1 MKSIKQKLA
10 LVFLLV
16 FVPFI
21 LSIIFAIST
30 FNNMEDDG
38 VALNLSGSQRMRTM
52 LISNY
57 SFQLYE
63 SHTTISDIHF
73 AKETLKKEIVKY
85 EQIMDAL
92 VYGDTAFA
100 ISANEDA
107 KIINEINSIEAEF
120 DKYILSAR
128 RIVEGNGSKEDMQ
141 FITKTAMPLKDKM
154 HGIVLLYQENYN
166 AKIKTFKLILA
177 GLSILGILTL
187 IIGYRFTDNT
197 IIKPILLVTSKL
209 EEIASGDGDLTSEIS
224 INSNDEIG
232 HLAMNFNKFVSTIR
246 NMVVEIAASN
256 EDFTEICGALEN
268 VTEEVNQSS
277 EKLSTISGEIALGAT
292 SQATDVTQTASSLA
306 ELGEQIDEVNQL
318 SGLMKKN
325 SIHIQKINSDGKE
338 SMSSLDLKNKENL
351 EASRQ
356 IDEAVIVLQ
365 KKVEQISAI
374 TDVIDG
380 ITSQTNLLALNASIE
395 AARAG
400 EQGAGFAVVAN
411 EVGKLA
417 EESKRSTI
425 EISKIIEEITNQVEY
440 TKMQVKNVLT
450 ITEEQTVAVEA
461 SIEDYD
467 NISISLEDI
476 IDRIDTVSS
485 RLEDADGKK
494 TTIVN
499 AVQNV
504 ASVSEETAAST
515 QEVAAFTDE
524 FQVSVS
530 EITRNA
536 KVLRHSSDNLSTMIS
551 KFNY

>member
-1 MKSIKQKLA
+1 MNSIKQKLT

-16 FVPFI
+16 FVPFV

-63 SHTTISDIHF
+63 SKTNISDLKF
-73 AKETLKKEIVKY
+73 AKETLEKELVKY
-85 EQIMDAL
+85 EKIMDAL
-92 VYGDTAFA
+92 VYGDTTLS
-100 ISANEDA
+100 IGSNEDA
-107 KIINEINSIEAEF
+107 HIVEAIKDLESDF
-120 DKYILSAR
+120 DKFVSSAN
-128 RIVEGNGSKEDMQ
+128 RIVEGGGSKEDIQ
-141 FITKTAMPLKDKM
+141 FITASAMPLKDKM
-154 HGIVLLYQENYN
+154 HSIVLLYQENYN

-177 GLSILGILTL
+177 GLSLLGILTL
-187 IIGYRFTDNT
+187 IIAYRFTEKS

-209 EEIASGDGDLTSEIS
+209 EEIASGEGDLTSEIH
-224 INSNDEIG
+224 IKSNDEIG
-232 HLAMNFNKFVSTIR
+232 HLAGNFNKFVSTIR

-256 EDFTEICGALEN
+256 EDFTEICTALES

-277 EKLSTISGEIALGAT
+277 EKLSTISGEIAIGAT
-292 SQATDVTQTASSLA
+292 SQATDVTQTAKSLA

-318 SGLMKKN
+318 SGLMKMN
-325 SIHIQKINSDGKE
+325 SVHIQRINSDGKE
-338 SMSSLDLKNKENL
+338 SMSSLDAKNKENL
-351 EASRQ
+351 EASRE

-365 KKVEQISAI
+365 EKVKQISAI
-374 TDVIDG
+374 TDVIDD

-417 EESKRSTI
+417 EASKRSTI
-425 EISKIIEEITNQVEY
+425 EISKIIEEITNQVHY
-440 TKMQVKNVLT
+440 TKTQVQNVLT

-476 IDRIDTVSS
+476 IERIDTVSS
-485 RLEDADGKK
+485 RLEEADGKK

-536 KVLRHSSDNLSTMIS
+536 KVLRQSSDNLSGMIS